1 MTRLEVEVGGWE
13 HDCCG
18 PELVRFTPVEWT
30 VIPVVDGP
38 FVETHHGLEESEGL
52 KVIEVA
58 GTIVELEAIDR
69 DGSRIPITRIP
80 SGRALLGMDEED
92 AGDVI
97 EMYTDR
103 IVNVSDDDFI
113 VTVDVQD

>member
-18 PELVRFTPVEWT
+18 PELSRFTSVEWT
-30 VIPVVDGP
+30 VIPVAGGP

-52 KVIEVA
+52 TVIEVA
-58 GTIVELEAIDR
+58 GTIVELEAIER
-69 DGSRIPITRIP
+69 DGSRTPITRVP
-80 SGRALLGMDEED
+80 SGRALCGMNDDD
-92 AGDVI
+92 AGEVL

-103 IVNVSDDDFI
+103 VVDVSDDRFI
-113 VTVDVQD
+113 VTVEVRD